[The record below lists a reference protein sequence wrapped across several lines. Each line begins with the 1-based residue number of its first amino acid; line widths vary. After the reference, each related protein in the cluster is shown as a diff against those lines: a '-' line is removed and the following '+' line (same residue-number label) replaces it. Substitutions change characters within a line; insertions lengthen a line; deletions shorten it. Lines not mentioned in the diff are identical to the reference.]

1 MNAVEIEEAVS
12 QLSLEEYCKEE
23 FYFKFLAA
31 FGNKATTIKKLRK
44 GETNK
49 SDINGLLLKRNI
61 HIKTCSPG
69 ATQGTLDELK
79 NSNATQKWKLNSSW
93 QQMAKS
99 LRQKT

>member
-31 FGNKATTIKKLRK
+31 FGNKVTTIKKLRK

-69 ATQGTLDELK
+69 ATQGTWTNLK
-79 NSNATQKWKLNSSW
+79 IVMQHRNGNLNSSW